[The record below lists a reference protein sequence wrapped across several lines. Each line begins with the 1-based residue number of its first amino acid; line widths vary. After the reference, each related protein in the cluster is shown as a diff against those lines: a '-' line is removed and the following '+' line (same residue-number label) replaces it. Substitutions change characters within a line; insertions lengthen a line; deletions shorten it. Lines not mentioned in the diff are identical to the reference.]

1 MLLPCSQKKKCVP
14 LSGGTHFLCFFREIR
29 EIRGIREIREIKEFS
44 ADAKQLI
51 KLPKFPKL
59 LKFLNLPIFAA
70 WLIVF
75 CCPKNKV
82 SLKTNAQN
90 DA

>member
-1 MLLPCSQKKKCVP
+1 MLLPCSQKSVFHF
-14 LSGGTHFLCFFREIR
+14 LGGTHFFVFFR

-51 KLPKFPKL
+51 KLPKSPKL

>member
-1 MLLPCSQKKKCVP
+1 MLLPCSQKSVFHF
-14 LSGGTHFLCFFREIR
+14 LGGTHFFVFF
-29 EIRGIREIREIKEFS
+29 REIREIKEFS

>member
-1 MLLPCSQKKKCVP
+1 MLLPCSQKSVFHIRREHTFCV
-14 LSGGTHFLCFFREIR
+14 FFREIR
-29 EIRGIREIREIKEFS
+29 EIREFKEIKDFKEFS

-59 LKFLNLPIFAA
+59 LNLPIFAA

-75 CCPKNKV
+75 LL
-82 SLKTNAQN
+82 SQE
-90 DA
+90 

>member
-1 MLLPCSQKKKCVP
+1 MLLPCSQKSVFHF
-14 LSGGTHFLCFFREIR
+14 LGGTHFFVFFREIR

>member
-1 MLLPCSQKKKCVP
+1 MLLPCSQKSVFHFRGEHTFFCV
-14 LSGGTHFLCFFREIR
+14 FFR
-29 EIRGIREIREIKEFS
+29 EIRGIREIREFKEFS
-44 ADAKQLI
+44 ADAKKLI
-51 KLPKFPKL
+51 KLPKLPKL

>member
-1 MLLPCSQKKKCVP
+1 MLLPCSQKSVFHF
-14 LSGGTHFLCFFREIR
+14 LGGTHFFVFFREIR
-29 EIRGIREIREIKEFS
+29 EIRGIS